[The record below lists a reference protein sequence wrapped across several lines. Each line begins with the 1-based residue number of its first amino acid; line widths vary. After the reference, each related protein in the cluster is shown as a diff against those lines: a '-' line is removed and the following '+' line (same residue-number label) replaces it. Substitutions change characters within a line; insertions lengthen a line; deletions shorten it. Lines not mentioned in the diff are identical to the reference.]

1 MEQKHNID
9 DSVYIEAY
17 YRLKTI
23 GKIAHE
29 LGVPDVTVWRRCKK
43 LGLSFKNGGQNKD
56 KRRNQTKFLLEDI
69 LNGLHPQYP
78 TVKLKNRLIKE
89 NKIEYKCSLCSIK
102 EWNSKELTLHLD
114 HIDGN
119 PKNHNLNNLRLLC
132 PNCHSQTDTWCGKN
146 K

>member
-1 MEQKHNID
+1 MKQKHNID

-17 YRLKTI
+17 GRLKTI

-29 LGVPDVTVWRRCKK
+29 LGVPDITVWRRCKK
-43 LGLSFKNGGQNKD
+43 LGLTFKNGGHNKD
-56 KRRNQTKFLLEDI
+56 QKLIKFDLEDI

-78 TVKLKNRLIKE
+78 TVKLKTRLIKE
-89 NKIEYKCSLCSIK
+89 NKLEYKCHICSVY
-102 EWNSKELTLHLD
+102 EWNSKKIVLHLD

-119 PKNHNLNNLRLLC
+119 SKNHNLSNLRLLC